1 MKGDFQIC
9 LNLLKVQVLL
19 INNLELQNKNKQNSQ
34 DVNPQTAFLEQDL
47 GSIQESVNES
57 FDFNLS
63 VDDEAVGI

>member
-9 LNLLKVQVLL
+9 LNLLKVQFIL
-19 INNLELQNKNKQNSQ
+19 INNVELQNKNKQNSQ